1 MGKQSFFV
9 TGTDT
14 DVGKSAVTAG
24 FLSLAAGAGL
34 RTLAIKPVAS
44 GCDETPDGLRNADAL
59 HLQSAMTEAL
69 SYEQVNPVA
78 LRPAIAPHVA
88 ASEAGVS
95 LSAGRLAGFCRGVM
109 MRPGDLVLVEGAG
122 GWRVPLNER
131 ETYADLPRAM
141 EMPVI
146 LVVGLKLGCI
156 NHALLSAEAIRR
168 DGLTLAGWVGN
179 QCTHQSMVLEE
190 QTMAYLRSQMPAP
203 CLGHVPWIESAGHFP
218 APDAVAPYLA
228 LPAR

>member
-24 FLSLAAGAGL
+24 FLALAAAAGL

-44 GCDETPDGLRNADAL
+44 GCDETPDGLRNTDAL
-59 HLQSAMTEAL
+59 HLQAAMTETL

-78 LRPAIAPHVA
+78 LKPAIAPHVA
-88 ASEAGVS
+88 AAEAGVT
-95 LSAGRLAGFCRGVM
+95 LSAGRLAGFCRGTM
-109 MRPGDLVLVEGAG
+109 MRPGDLFLVEGAG
-122 GWRVPLNER
+122 GWRVPLNDR
-131 ETYADLPRAM
+131 ETYADLPRSL

-168 DGLTLAGWVGN
+168 DGLTLAGWVAN
-179 QCTHQSMVLEE
+179 QCVAEPMARQE
-190 QTMAYLRSQMPAP
+190 QTLSYLRGHMLAP
-203 CLGHVPWIESAGHFP
+203 CLGHVPWIESAGSFP
-218 APDAVAPYLA
+218 APDAVAAHLA